1 MVPRPRGRA
10 EANVAA
16 HHVRPRGGPLC
27 STPRPGLGTAVV
39 MDDHSPSPRSAR
51 DQPQCHRSAGGSVS
65 MSQGVYVSQ
74 RGSFR
79 WRSTRTE
86 HRPFSCESAWTGS
99 APNIAL
105 FRRGRPYRHRMN
117 IAHFIGRRLVVPDAP
132 RCMDSKGRCL
142 FGRLVADG
150 GGCRRVLHPLP
161 AAPRGQRGAVPW
173 TRRGQPHVELGPS
186 NARSRRE
193 FGSVVRRLE
202 GARPAAAAA

>member
-1 MVPRPRGRA
+1 M
-10 EANVAA
+10 
-16 HHVRPRGGPLC
+16 C

-39 MDDHSPSPRSAR
+39 MDDRSPSPRSAR
-51 DQPQCHRSAGGSVS
+51 DQPQCHRSGGGSVS

-79 WRSTRTE
+79 RRSTRTE

-150 GGCRRVLHPLP
+150 GRCRRG
-161 AAPRGQRGAVPW
+161 AASLARGTSGSTGSGTVDKAWATPRRARPVERPVTARVRVCGSTAGRGAA
-173 TRRGQPHVELGPS
+173 RR
-186 NARSRRE
+186 R
-193 FGSVVRRLE
+193 RRLTALLE
-202 GARPAAAAA
+202 STG